1 MSMSALTGSSD
12 EVLHSSH
19 KVSMTSRCE
28 GKALRIKPD
37 VPVCVLLSD
46 YRYVLSLVWI
56 RTEVGYKQ

>member
-12 EVLHSSH
+12 EILHSSR

-46 YRYVLSLVWI
+46 YRYGLSLV
-56 RTEVGYKQ
+56 